1 MAYEL
6 KDRNDNLIGSG
17 FVSVDDA
24 KRAAPQVREWRK
36 DESCPMGWNGWL
48 AEPGSGAPA
57 AFSDPDYYVTFVPV
71 RMT

>member
-24 KRAAPQVREWRK
+24 KRAAPQVRG
-36 DESCPMGWNGWL
+36 CC
-48 AEPGSGAPA
+48 
-57 AFSDPDYYVTFVPV
+57 
-71 RMT
+71 